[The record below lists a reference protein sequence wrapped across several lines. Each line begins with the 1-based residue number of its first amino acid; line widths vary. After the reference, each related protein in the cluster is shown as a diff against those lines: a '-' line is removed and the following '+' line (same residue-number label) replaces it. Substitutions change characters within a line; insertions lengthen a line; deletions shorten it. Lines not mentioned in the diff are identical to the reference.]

1 ARICDGSGN
10 CVECISASNC
20 PGADD
25 ACSTRTCNGGVCG
38 RSFSSAGTSCGE
50 GKTCDGT
57 GACTGVPNVV
67 INEIESSGGVPGDW
81 VELINAGT
89 GYANVSGWKFLD
101 NDNNHTPYVIP
112 SGTIMAPGQYLVLE
126 E

>member
-50 GKTCDGT
+50 GKICNGT
-57 GACTGVPNVV
+57 GACSGVPNVV
-67 INEIESSGGVPGDW
+67 INEIESSRGVPGDW
-81 VELINAGT
+81 VELINFGPIAV
-89 GYANVSGWKFLD
+89 NISGWAFKD
-101 NDNNHTPYVIP
+101 NDDSHSYAIP
-112 SGTIMAPGQYLVLE
+112 SGTAIAAGGYYLLE
-126 E
+126 